1 MPLTKQ
7 PDSRIVIHACRHRG
21 GCIIISIEEGH
32 PPQRPTER
40 GVRYLRVLSLL
51 LSHSPLC
58 NLLNILKI

>member
-7 PDSRIVIHACRHRG
+7 PDRGILIHACRQKWMHHDQYRG
-21 GCIIISIEEGH
+21 GVTSAASRGG
-32 PPQRPTER
+32 

-51 LSHSPLC
+51 LSHSPRC